1 MNPNKSCYQLKPPV
15 LIWRT
20 CTGAWFPTKI
30 RNLQVCKVAS
40 LESTE
45 GYRVPGMESSPSVPF
60 ENVGL
65 QRWEKIRSEWVRP
78 RAGAAPRPEIKNKAV
93 DIEDIIERL
102 FAQTGSGVLPEPMS
116 LGQMV
121 DILIDF
127 WEASDD

>member
-1 MNPNKSCYQLKPPV
+1 
-15 LIWRT
+15 
-20 CTGAWFPTKI
+20 
-30 RNLQVCKVAS
+30 
-40 LESTE
+40 
-45 GYRVPGMESSPSVPF
+45 MESSPAIPF

-65 QRWEKIRSEWVRP
+65 QRWEKIRSDWVRH
-78 RAGAAPRPEIKNKAV
+78 REGAVSRPEIKNKAV

-102 FAQTGSGVLPEPMS
+102 FAQNGSGVLPEPMS

>member
-1 MNPNKSCYQLKPPV
+1 MYRRQMDCPSWTVTESWTESQSETFQFLS
-15 LIWRT
+15 I
-20 CTGAWFPTKI
+20 I
-30 RNLQVCKVAS
+30 IDSS

-45 GYRVPGMESSPSVPF
+45 SYRVPGMESSPSVPF

-78 RAGAAPRPEIKNKAV
+78 RAGSAPRPEIKNKAV

>member
-1 MNPNKSCYQLKPPV
+1 
-15 LIWRT
+15 
-20 CTGAWFPTKI
+20 
-30 RNLQVCKVAS
+30 
-40 LESTE
+40 
-45 GYRVPGMESSPSVPF
+45 MESSPSVPF